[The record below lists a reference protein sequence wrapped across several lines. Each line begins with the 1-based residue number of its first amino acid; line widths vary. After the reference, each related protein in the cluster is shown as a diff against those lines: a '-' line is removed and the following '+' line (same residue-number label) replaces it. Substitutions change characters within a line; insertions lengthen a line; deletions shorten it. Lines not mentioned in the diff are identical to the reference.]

1 MIPTIS
7 NLILKD
13 PDLDLV
19 VALSVADTYLSCT
32 ALNVGIDKE
41 RLKNGVGSSIK
52 KLRELGV
59 SEAFLVSG
67 ELSHEASL
75 LRAAKIAEIKEF
87 FDMVPFDI
95 LATGPLIPL
104 GADPIRTLLRM
115 RTPQLTIRIYF
126 WKVNEQCM
134 Q

>member
-13 PDLDLV
+13 PDVDLV

-87 FDMVPFDI
+87 LDMVPFDI

-115 RTPQLTIRIYF
+115 RTPQMTIRIYF
-126 WKVNEQCM
+126 WKV
-134 Q
+134 